1 MAFIVQLTNP
11 LNEVQRFP
19 IKAEVLDTQGLRSL
33 LMLCV
38 KRVSM
43 TFFFCPPRQREAEEK
58 NKDSYFRSNGTGSGS
73 EKVSR

>member
-43 TFFFCPPRQREAEEK
+43 TFFFVHLGKEKQRKKIRILTSDQMGLAQDRK
-58 NKDSYFRSNGTGSGS
+58 R
-73 EKVSR
+73 